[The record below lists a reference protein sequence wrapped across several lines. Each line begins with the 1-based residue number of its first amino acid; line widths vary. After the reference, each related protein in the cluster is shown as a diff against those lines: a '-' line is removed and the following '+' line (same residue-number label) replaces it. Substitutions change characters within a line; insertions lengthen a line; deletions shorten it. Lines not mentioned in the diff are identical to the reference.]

1 MSTML
6 RLESKTSMVTG
17 AGSGI
22 GQAMAILFA
31 KQGAPVWVIHRDE
44 IAGRTTVATIKAA
57 GGIA

>member
-1 MSTML
+1 ML
-6 RLESKTSMVTG
+6 RLESKTSLVTG

-57 GGIA
+57 GGMA